1 MVYKTIHHIDD
12 ILSRINTHPEYSS
25 HMRIE
30 ITRSIRDEAA
40 RHSYAIEQENGKD
53 KPQERPCEKVH
64 QERTRKIIQQ
74 LNDAGDYIGIHGL
87 NFCTLAALG
96 NLVEPETHSYRDFR
110 KTEVIVGTVQ
120 PPEKEKVPYLI
131 KTLVDFL
138 ESTPIHPILRAINT
152 HIEIARIHPYEDGNG
167 RVSRL
172 VQNFCLQEKGYPG
185 VIITPTEKELYFNL
199 LRNTLKD
206 RVEHTSS
213 IEKPST
219 HELSFQQYIG
229 TKVLESVE
237 HLEQELLKKR
247 MYEVIIES
255 PRLEKG
261 LILNIAKQLRG
272 FGKSTP
278 CEHLSVHVK
287 QSQGKEGILEIMG
300 DVSKERLHTLITNG
314 LKPSYK
320 ATVSI
325 ETKDRLQPTRK

>member
-1 MVYKTIHHIDD
+1 MIERTIRHIDE
-12 ILSRINTHPEYSS
+12 IISRINTHPEYSS

-30 ITRSIRDEAA
+30 ITHSIRDEAA
-40 RHSYAIEQENGKD
+40 RHSYAMEQQKERESYLDNCSNK
-53 KPQERPCEKVH
+53 KYQEL
-64 QERTRKIIQQ
+64 TRQILKK
-74 LNDAGDYIGIHGL
+74 LNDANDYIGRHGL
-87 NFCTLAALG
+87 NLSTLAVLG
-96 NLVEPETHSYRDFR
+96 NLVEPKVHPYKNFR
-110 KTEVIVGTVQ
+110 VTEVAFGPFQ
-120 PPEKEKVPYLI
+120 PPAKEKVPYLMNN
-131 KTLVDFL
+131 LSDFL
-138 ESTPIHPILRAINT
+138 ESTTLHPILRSIQS
-152 HIEIARIHPYEDGNG
+152 HIEIVRIHPYEDGNG

-185 VIITPTEKELYFNL
+185 VIITPTEKELYITL
-199 LRNTLKD
+199 LEQTLKD
-206 RVEHTSS
+206 RMQSQSS

-219 HELSFQQYIG
+219 HEQSFQQYIA

-247 MYEVIIES
+247 MYEVTLQS

-261 LILNIAKQLRG
+261 LVLNIAKQLRG

-300 DVSKERLHTLITNG
+300 DVSKDRLETLIKNG

-320 ATVSI
+320 VTVAI
-325 ETKDRLQPTRK
+325 ETKDRL

>member
-1 MVYKTIHHIDD
+1 MVYNTIHHIDD
-12 ILSRINTHPEYSS
+12 IISRINTHPEYSS

-40 RHSYAIEQENGKD
+40 RHSYAIEKENGKD
-53 KPQERPCEKVH
+53 KPQDRICEKVH
-64 QERTRKIIQQ
+64 QERTRMIIQQ

-87 NFCTLAALG
+87 NFGTLAALG
-96 NLVEPETHSYRDFR
+96 NLVEPETHTYCDFR
-110 KTEVIVGTVQ
+110 KVDVIVGTVQ

-131 KTLVDFL
+131 KTLADFL
-138 ESTPIHPILRAINT
+138 ENTTVHPVLRAINA

-185 VIITPTEKELYFNL
+185 TIITPTEKELYFNL

-206 RVEHTSS
+206 RVEHISS

-219 HELSFQQYIG
+219 HELSFHQYIS

-255 PRLEKG
+255 SKLEKG
-261 LILNIAKQLRG
+261 LLINIAKQLRG

-278 CEHLSVHVK
+278 CEHLSVRIRPL
-287 QSQGKEGILEIMG
+287 QGKEGILEIMG
-300 DVSKERLHTLITNG
+300 DISKERLYTLINNG

-320 ATVSI
+320 ATVYI
-325 ETKDRLQPTRK
+325 ETKDRLQPIKN